1 MDLNIE
7 ISKDGYK
14 IQKIIIDGKSKYI
27 GSKYNQERQI
37 NAFINNLGE
46 ITRKDNFVI
55 FGLGFCEHIRKVLEI
70 TNFYNK
76 ILIIEQNN
84 DLIYYCKNDEKVNEI
99 LKDKRIIILKNI
111 LDIKKFFDKYINEGN
126 INFLKISSYCNNLN
140 LFWDNYINLYD
151 EIKNEMSKIIL
162 KRNTVISNGNLYLK
176 NFLCNL
182 AYIAKN
188 PGVNCLENKY
198 KDKPAVIVSA
208 GPSLNKN
215 IDLLKYV
222 NNSLI
227 LTGAR
232 TLNALINKNVNIS
245 CMGVIDPNDV
255 SYELIKECIDTI
267 EVPLFFNDFTPNKIL
282 RHHKGKKIFAL
293 QNNNIKKVLQKDI
306 PSLYGGGSIAH
317 SLTNL
322 ALYMGC
328 NPIVFVGQDLAY
340 TNDKKHDKLAENDID
355 NKNIEE
361 KDFIYTK
368 DIYGKTVKTSFE
380 LNVYRKNFE
389 DIIRSNPQT
398 IFINATEGGIN
409 IQGALNKQL
418 KDVINEFRF
427 DNIDSI
433 CSYLTEENNS
443 NRIHLYLEKTLSEF
457 IKFLKLCKNELEII
471 DNIETESNLKAIEDN
486 IDIKYSEIL
495 KNICNIEILNPE
507 LSQLIY
513 QIEGKKEFVELI
525 NDSDEIAFNKKIQKI
540 KKLCLG
546 FIEVIEKNY
555 NTIKIIMKELEN

>member
-37 NAFINNLGE
+37 NTFINNLGE

-55 FGLGFCEHIRKVLEI
+55 FGLGFCEHIKAVLEV
-70 TNFYNK
+70 TNSYNK
-76 ILIIEQNN
+76 ILIIEQND
-84 DLIYYCKNDEKVNEI
+84 DLINYCKNDKNVNGI
-99 LKDKRIIILKNI
+99 LKNNRIVILKNI
-111 LDIKKFFDKYINEGN
+111 VDIKRFFNNYINEGN

-140 LFWDNYINLYD
+140 LFWDKYMNLYD

-182 AYIAKN
+182 TYIAKN
-188 PGVNCLENKY
+188 PEVNCLENKY
-198 KDKPAVIVSA
+198 KDKPAIIVSA

-232 TLNALINKNVNIS
+232 TLNVLINKNVNIS
-245 CMGVIDPNDV
+245 CMGAIDPNDV
-255 SYELIKECIDTI
+255 SYELIKEYIDTI
-267 EVPLFFNDFTPNKIL
+267 EVPLFFNDFTPSKIL
-282 RHHKGKKIFAL
+282 KHHKGKKFFAL
-293 QNNNIKKVLQKDI
+293 QNSNIKKVLQKDI

-328 NPIVFVGQDLAY
+328 NPIVFIGQDLAY

-355 NKNIEE
+355 NKAIGE
-361 KDFIYTK
+361 KDCIYTK

-380 LNVYRKNFE
+380 LNVYRENFE
-389 DIIRSNPQT
+389 DIIRSNPKT
-398 IFINATEGGIN
+398 IFINATEGGVN

-418 KDVINEFRF
+418 KDVINEFKF
-427 DNIDSI
+427 DNIKSI
-433 CSYLTEENNS
+433 CSYLTDENNS
-443 NRIHLYLEKTLSEF
+443 NSIHSYLEKTLIECN
-457 IKFLKLCKNELEII
+457 KFLELCESELELIN
-471 DNIETESNLKAIEDN
+471 NIEIKSNLKEIGNKMDVRYNEMLNN
-486 IDIKYSEIL
+486 IY
-495 KNICNIEILNPE
+495 NIEILNPE

-513 QIEGKKEFVELI
+513 QIEGEKDFVELV
-525 NDSDEIAFNKKIQKI
+525 NDSEEIAFIKKIGKI

-555 NTIKIIMKELEN
+555 NTIKIIIEELED